1 MDANYTICL
10 AEDPDIKD
18 LQYVSGN
25 KSQDYFNKCFQK
37 QSDKELNI
45 FVVKSNKKIIAYA
58 LLNHN
63 PKYKL
68 FSKLGI
74 PEIQDLNVL
83 REFRRKGIG
92 THLVQHCI
100 EDAKNK
106 GNKLI
111 GISVGLHSAFGPAQR
126 LYCKLGFV
134 PDGHGVS
141 YDRVNVSAG
150 DIRPIDNELCLMM
163 IKEIERT

>member
-18 LQYVSGN
+18 LQHINGD
-25 KSQDYFNKCFQK
+25 KSQGYFNKCFQK
-37 QSDKELNI
+37 QAGKELDI
-45 FVVKSNKKIIAYA
+45 FVVKGNKKIIAYA
-58 LLNHN
+58 LLNYY

-74 PEIQDLNVL
+74 PEIQDLKVL
-83 REFRRKGIG
+83 REFRRKGVG
-92 THLVQHCI
+92 THLVRHCI
-100 EDAKNK
+100 EYAKNK
-106 GNKLI
+106 GNNLI

-134 PDGHGVS
+134 PDGHGIS

-150 DIRPIDNELCLMM
+150 DIRPIDDELCLMM